1 MREGDGERRMPVAAA
16 VFVVVFVADFVD
28 VVGAAVS
35 AVVLTASA
43 VAAAAAEIEIEIE
56 IDSDWTLVVVLRVSC
71 YRPNL
76 AAISSSSSLSGRL
89 SLSVSSRRRGRRR
102 RLSRVF

>member
-1 MREGDGERRMPVAAA
+1 MPVAAA
-16 VFVVVFVADFVD
+16 VFVVVFVADFVGV

-35 AVVLTASA
+35 AAVLSAFAA
-43 VAAAAAEIEIEIE
+43 VAAVEVEME

-76 AAISSSSSLSGRL
+76 VAISSSSSSLSGRL
-89 SLSVSSRRRGRRR
+89 SLSVSLGR